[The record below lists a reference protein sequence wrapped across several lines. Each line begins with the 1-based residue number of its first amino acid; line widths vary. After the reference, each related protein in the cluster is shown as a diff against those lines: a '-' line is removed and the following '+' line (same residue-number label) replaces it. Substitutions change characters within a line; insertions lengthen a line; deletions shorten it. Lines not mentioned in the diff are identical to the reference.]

1 MVPTNLPGIAHRP
14 SMYTN
19 DDRRGAVLGLLEPK
33 PRQANGRRYQVLLYL
48 GQGEVDGELITRYAQ
63 LYAGAS
69 SRCVVANLEPGSLYG
84 ICVRSFNDEGVAGEA
99 SPVIFVRTPL
109 PAPPVPS
116 IRKNGT
122 FVPGKFGGTKGPF
135 IVMKMPRLD
144 SLRLPM
150 HCARP
155 GTNGAA
161 EDWGTVF
168 SAWTNG
174 NKQIGDM
181 LSHSQTEVSQLRKE
195 PVSWCR
201 VIEVG
206 MECCTVLHSIAV
218 LACKAQNAR
227 NSRDHCRAH

>member
-1 MVPTNLPGIAHRP
+1 M
-14 SMYTN
+14 
-19 DDRRGAVLGLLEPK
+19 
-33 PRQANGRRYQVLLYL
+33 LYL
-48 GQGEVDGELITRYAQ
+48 GQGEVDGECITRYAQ

-84 ICVRSFNDEGVAGEA
+84 ICVRTFSDEGIAGEA

-116 IRKNGT
+116 IRKNRT
-122 FVPGKFGGTKGPF
+122 LLPGQSGGMEGPF
-135 IVMKMPRLD
+135 VVMRMPRPD

-155 GTNGAA
+155 GKNGAA

-168 SAWTNG
+168 SAWANG

-181 LSHSQTEVSQLRKE
+181 LSQSQKEISQLRKE
-195 PVSWCR
+195 PVSSLVALGGR
-201 VIEVG
+201 RGEVDDVARIASPY
-206 MECCTVLHSIAV
+206 CTH
-218 LACKAQNAR
+218 
-227 NSRDHCRAH
+227 